1 MQCLR
6 TSAEQHPAKAQPAA
20 AMGAMAST
28 EWAHAEECVTV
39 DAGTQTEMKPRRR
52 SRRAS
57 PNLMDLRVA
66 RSVFAVAEVLGGRHL
81 PQPAAPAAPAAPD
94 DDDWARRNA
103 KRRAL
108 IRAVKSKPEFQ
119 AALDRGED
127 GTCCGIEPDPDDS
140 TVSKRAWELRTT
152 VWRQT
157 LRQKANMPSPLK
169 NPIRSGETLK
179 TYAFAAQRP
188 IPVTVDASV

>member
-1 MQCLR
+1 M
-6 TSAEQHPAKAQPAA
+6 
-20 AMGAMAST
+20 
-28 EWAHAEECVTV
+28 
-39 DAGTQTEMKPRRR
+39 
-52 SRRAS
+52 
-57 PNLMDLRVA
+57 NLRVA

-108 IRAVKSKPEFQ
+108 IRAVKRKPEFQ

-140 TVSKRAWELRTT
+140 TVSKRDWELRTT

-157 LRQKANMPSPLK
+157 LRQNASMPSPLK

-188 IPVTVDASV
+188 IPLTVDASVGNTYAANWTYYGTSESVIGDMRPYPCALVRAAPCM